1 VGGISFFMEALI
13 MQRFLGTTVLAL
25 LVLVSLGS
33 MSARA
38 YDSPQKYGVEF
49 RGGLGIYDMGDVTNG
64 INTLKKNLGAYHPT
78 VNGNSNSLLGTNG
91 DGINDNGPTG
101 GFSFLYRPSRHT
113 QWEVGFNALLDVE
126 NTVDTQPDTASGQI
140 LMHANEFFL
149 KGHVVATLSEHL
161 NLNFG
166 AGAAYYV
173 SELQIQD
180 NKQRNYYY
188 NVDGPGWGLL
198 GSVGLEFLATNRVGI
213 ALTGG
218 GRFATTSHFTY
229 ETTPGTRTG
238 FNVLYGSRP
247 MEVNLSGVYAQL
259 GVRLYFD
266 KVTQPVDFT
275 R

>member
-1 VGGISFFMEALI
+1 
-13 MQRFLGTTVLAL
+13 MQRFLGTTLLAL
-25 LVLVSLGS
+25 LVMVTLGS
-33 MSARA
+33 TSARA
-38 YDSPQKYGVEF
+38 YDSPQKYGVEI

-64 INTLKKNLGAYHPT
+64 IRTLQKNLSGMRPT
-78 VNGNSNSLLGTNG
+78 VNSSTSSLLGTNG

-101 GFSFLYRPSRHT
+101 GLSFLYSPSRHT
-113 QWEVGFNALLDVE
+113 MWEVGYNALLDVN

-149 KGHVVATLSEHL
+149 KGHVVAMLTDRLH
-161 NLNFG
+161 LNFG

-198 GSVGLEFLATNRVGI
+198 GSVGLEFLATDRVGI
-213 ALTGG
+213 ALSGG

-229 ETTPGTRTG
+229 ETAPGTRTG

-259 GVRLYFD
+259 GLRLYFD
-266 KVTQPVDFT
+266 KVTKPVDFT

>member
-1 VGGISFFMEALI
+1 
-13 MQRFLGTTVLAL
+13 MQRLLGTTVLVLA
-25 LVLVSLGS
+25 VLVSLGS
-33 MSARA
+33 TSARA
-38 YDSPQKYGVEF
+38 YDSPQKFGVEL
-49 RGGLGIYDMGDVTNG
+49 RGGVGIYDMGDVGNG
-64 INTLKKNLGAYHPT
+64 IRTLQKNLSGMHDVK
-78 VNGNSNSLLGTNG
+78 VNGNTKSLLGTNG

-101 GFSFLYRPSRHT
+101 GFSFLYCPSRHT
-113 QWEVGFNALLDVE
+113 MWEVGFNALLDVD

-149 KGHVVATLSEHL
+149 KGHVVATLTERLH
-161 NLNFG
+161 LNFG
-166 AGAAYYV
+166 AGVAYYV

-213 ALTGG
+213 ALSGG
-218 GRFATTSHFTY
+218 GRFANTSHFTY

-247 MEVNLSGVYAQL
+247 MEVNLSGAYAQL
-259 GVRLYFD
+259 GLRLYFD